1 VIRLR
6 TLEVLNYVLQKDWH
20 YGQRGAKAANCWESK
35 GETPL
40 GDE

>member
-1 VIRLR
+1 
-6 TLEVLNYVLQKDWH
+6 LEVLNYVLQKDWH
-20 YGQRGAKAANCWESK
+20 YGQRGAKAANSWESK